1 MYNHLLGIVGHE
13 ARAPQIAKLSA
24 DVNPDCVMV
33 DEVDGV
39 GPTENHLA
47 VLRWMNK
54 HGARMSNDWA
64 VVLED
69 DAICADNFRA
79 EVDVCLD
86 YAPTDI
92 VSLYLGTGY
101 PAQYQRKFAEAAAT
115 DVSWIIHPWLRHAV
129 AYAVN
134 VDILPGLIET
144 MTELSRQRWA
154 PDDTISAFALRRGPV
169 AYSNPSLVDHNDSLP
184 PVIRQRTHLGMP
196 TFGRKRPR
204 RAHNFSMPICWNDS
218 SVTL

>member
-13 ARAPQIAKLSA
+13 ARAPQIAKLSV
-24 DVNPDCVMV
+24 DLNPDCVMV
-33 DEVDGV
+33 DEVNGV

-54 HGARMSNDWA
+54 HGATLVEDWA
-64 VVLED
+64 VILED
-69 DAICADNFRA
+69 DAICVGNFRE
-79 EVDVCLD
+79 EVDACLN

-92 VSLYLGTGY
+92 VSFYLGTGY
-101 PAQYQRKFAEAAAT
+101 PAQYQRKVAEAVAT
-115 DVSWIIHPWLRHAV
+115 DNRWIIHPWLRHAV
-129 AYAVN
+129 AYAVK

-144 MTELSRQRWA
+144 MTGLSRQRFA
-154 PDDTISAFALRRGPV
+154 PDDAISAFALRRGNV
-169 AYSNPSLVDHNDSLP
+169 AYTNPSLVDHNDSLP
-184 PVIRQRTHLGMP
+184 PVITQRTHLGMP

-204 RAHNFSMPICWNDS
+204 RAHSFGVPLNWNDS